1 MKKEEVLKAINEL
14 GTCES
19 MDDVRSKI
27 VDLVKE
33 VDADYTAHEVVVS
46 DLDKAKN
53 DITKL
58 QQNNMDLY
66 LKVTAQEKEE
76 GAGKDHDPGNQELTY
91 ENLFNE
97 QGGLK

>member
-1 MKKEEVLKAINEL
+1 MKKEDVLKAINEL
-14 GTCES
+14 GTCET
-19 MDDVRSKI
+19 MEDVRSKI
-27 VDLVKE
+27 VDLAKVVE
-33 VDADYTAHEVVVS
+33 NDYTAHEVVVS

-76 GAGKDHDPGNQELTY
+76 GAGKDHDPANQELTY